1 MAVSDPVA
9 DMLTK
14 IRNAC
19 MAGHKDLY
27 IRNSNINREIVRVMS
42 SEGYIADYSVEKVP
56 ESKSNHEVIMLV
68 LKYDAE
74 KKPVIH
80 EIKKISK
87 PGRRVYAKYRNI
99 ERIRNGFGTL
109 IVSTSKGLITD
120 REARE
125 KKIGGELI
133 CSIW

>member
-1 MAVSDPVA
+1 MAISDPIA

-19 MAGHKDLY
+19 SARHKDLWV
-27 IRNSNINREIVRVMS
+27 RNSNINREIMRVMKN
-42 SEGYIADYSVEKVP
+42 EGYIENFQVE
-56 ESKSNHEVIMLV
+56 ENEEIRHQVIRLT
-68 LKYDAE
+68 LKYDE
-74 KKPVIH
+74 EQNPIIH

-87 PGRRVYAKYRNI
+87 PGRRIYSKYRNI
-99 ERIRNGFGTL
+99 GKVRNGFGTL
-109 IVSTSKGLITD
+109 IVSTSSGVVTD

-125 KKIGGELI
+125 KKVGGELI